1 MQIKF
6 KSDMNFSY
14 GVSTNLSNKVRRIIA
29 KNPSNFTLHG
39 TGTYIIGKGD
49 VAIIDP
55 GPDDDEHIN
64 SILNELK
71 NENVTHIFVT
81 HTHKDHSSAANKL
94 HNLTKAPLYGFGKHR
109 KKIDNKLPLVEE
121 GADYE
126 FSPNIKVRDNN
137 IFEGETWKLRAI
149 HTPGHTSNHLCYE
162 LIEEKTLF
170 SGDHLMGWSTT
181 VISPPDGSMEDYLK
195 SLKKLLDF
203 SFDICWPT
211 HGPSISNIKE
221 FIKLVINH
229 RIKRENQILKSL
241 KSTDKIIDI
250 VKKLYKDKDPALY
263 PAASQSILAH
273 LIYLVDK
280 KIVTS
285 ENNPSINSKFTLL

>member
-6 KSDMNFSY
+6 KSSMDFSY
-14 GVSTNLSNKVRRIIA
+14 GVSANLGNNIRRIIA

-55 GPDDDEHIN
+55 GPDDDKHIN
-64 SILNELK
+64 SILTELK
-71 NENVTHIFVT
+71 NETITHIFVT

-94 HNLTKAPLYGFGKHR
+94 HMLTKAPLYGFGKHK

-126 FSPNIKVRDNN
+126 FSPNIKVKDND
-137 IFEGETWKLRAI
+137 IFKGAKWKLRAI
-149 HTPGHTSNHLCYE
+149 HTPGHTSNHICYE

-170 SGDHLMGWSTT
+170 SGDHIMGWSTT
-181 VISPPDGSMEDYLK
+181 VISPPDGNMKDYLQ
-195 SLKKLLDF
+195 SLEKLLSF

-211 HGPSISNIKE
+211 HGPSILNLKD
-221 FIKLVINH
+221 FIRSIISH
-229 RIKRENQILKSL
+229 RIIREKQILKSL
-241 KSTDKIIDI
+241 ESKNNIFEI
-250 VKKLYKDKDPALY
+250 VKDLYQDKDPSLY
-263 PAASQSILAH
+263 PAASQSVLAH
-273 LIYLVDK
+273 LIHLVEK

-285 ENNPSINSKFTLL
+285 EKNMNINSKFILR

>member
-195 SLKKLLDF
+195 SLKKSDQMIRNYGIGAQIIKSL
-203 SFDICWPT
+203 
-211 HGPSISNIKE
+211 NIKNM
-221 FIKLVINH
+221 ILVT
-229 RIKRENQILKSL
+229 RS
-241 KSTDKIIDI
+241 
-250 VKKLYKDKDPALY
+250 P
-263 PAASQSILAH
+263 
-273 LIYLVDK
+273 K
-280 KIVTS
+280 KIVSLEGFGLKITRQ
-285 ENNPSINSKFTLL
+285 EIIK